1 MRWRTRRGFMGIVGM
16 KEWRVLLLDF
26 HLLLVQWRAVVQSEA
41 RPYQVSFDLELTDRF

>member
-1 MRWRTRRGFMGIVGM
+1 MRWRTCRGFLGIMGG
-16 KEWRVLLLDF
+16 WRVLLLDF